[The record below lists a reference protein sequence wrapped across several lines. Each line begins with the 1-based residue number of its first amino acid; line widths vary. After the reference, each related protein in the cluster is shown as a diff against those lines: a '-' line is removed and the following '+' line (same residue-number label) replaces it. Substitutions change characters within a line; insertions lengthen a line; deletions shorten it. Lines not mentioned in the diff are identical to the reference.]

1 MVNNDKRLGVLFV
14 LAVFLTACNSTANA
28 IVDYNNDFIMEKFV
42 KEEQEYID
50 LRGEYEKVV
59 NETDNDLEQ
68 REAFITDEI
77 LPKSQGLLDLAKKN
91 KFEDEEVQDLH
102 NLLVESEELRH
113 ESVEKELDA
122 VQNDSQKLF
131 LEAQGE

>member
-1 MVNNDKRLGVLFV
+1 MTKRLGVLFV

-102 NLLVESEELRH
+102 SLLVESEELRH

>member
-1 MVNNDKRLGVLFV
+1 MTKRLGVLFV